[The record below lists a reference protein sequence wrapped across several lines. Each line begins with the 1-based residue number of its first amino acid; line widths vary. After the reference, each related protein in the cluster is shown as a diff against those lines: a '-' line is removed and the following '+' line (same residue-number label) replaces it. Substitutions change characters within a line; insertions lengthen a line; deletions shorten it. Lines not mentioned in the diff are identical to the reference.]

1 MSGEHF
7 KLIFYKLLYEKFEKS
22 PTLLKESTYFLNK
35 PNSLYRKEIIMKI
48 KKSLNRIQVALLK
61 KHINE
66 FKEKDGILEGTE
78 DLIFYVYEFESPKTV
93 KGAIL
98 L

>member
-7 KLIFYKLLYEKFEKS
+7 KLIFYKLLYKKFEKS
-22 PTLLKESTYFLNK
+22 PTLLQESTYFLNK

-48 KKSLNRIQVALLK
+48 KKSLNRIQAALLK

-78 DLIFYVYEFESPKTV
+78 DLIFMSMNLNLPAK
-93 KGAIL
+93 L
-98 L
+98 

>member
-1 MSGEHF
+1 
-7 KLIFYKLLYEKFEKS
+7 
-22 PTLLKESTYFLNK
+22 
-35 PNSLYRKEIIMKI
+35 MKM
-48 KKSLNRIQVALLK
+48 KKSLNQMQASLLK

-66 FKEKDGILEGTE
+66 FEEKDGILTEAFLLEGTE
-78 DLIFYVYEFESPKTV
+78 DMIFYVYKFESRCKTV